1 MVEIIYFFFISF
13 FIILSTLGY
22 GFWLVKIIHLD
33 SAKLN
38 FGLVGLLGLFFLS
51 IISGFT
57 HIFTPHNNL
66 HNLIILLLGIISL
79 FISLNKPGIKVQK
92 NLKYLFLIF
101 SLIFISLIFSKTN
114 EDFPYYHLP
123 NSLQFAEQKL
133 QFGLGNLNHGFKHIS
148 SIFMLMSLN
157 YLPYF
162 EYYLFNLTNFIFLLF
177 FLFFGFYEIYLNQAK
192 GKNITRIL
200 LSLMLILFLTKFSRL
215 AEYGSDIA
223 PQIIVATYLFLI
235 FEILFND
242 NLDRAIKNTYFK
254 FSIIFIVFAVTLKFI
269 LIIYAVF
276 LLMVLIKM
284 KAKFFYELFKTNF
297 LFVISAS
304 ILLFIFFNF
313 ASTGCLLYPVEKTCL
328 SKYFEW
334 SLSSD
339 LVNYMNLHYETWAKG
354 GKGPNY
360 SVNNPDEYISNFNW
374 LGYWLGNYFK
384 NKVLDFILV
393 TFVII
398 FIFYLF
404 FFKEQSIKKI
414 KNYDLKK
421 NLLIFYILTIIVFLL
436 WFLNF
441 PTLRY
446 AGYLIFYLLI
456 IFPFIIFFDNFID
469 TKKNSY
475 LKKISFIFLIC
486 YFVFLYKNFSRLSS
500 ELIIPEDQNH
510 NFTNFPYFWIDDIE
524 YEEKFINGIKVYSTN
539 GMCWNIPST
548 CIRNVESIDIQK
560 KNNYIFYF
568 RK

>member
-414 KNYDLKK
+414 K
-421 NLLIFYILTIIVFLL
+421 IMT
-436 WFLNF
+436 
-441 PTLRY
+441 
-446 AGYLIFYLLI
+446 
-456 IFPFIIFFDNFID
+456 
-469 TKKNSY
+469 
-475 LKKISFIFLIC
+475 
-486 YFVFLYKNFSRLSS
+486 
-500 ELIIPEDQNH
+500 
-510 NFTNFPYFWIDDIE
+510 
-524 YEEKFINGIKVYSTN
+524 
-539 GMCWNIPST
+539 
-548 CIRNVESIDIQK
+548 
-560 KNNYIFYF
+560 
-568 RK
+568 